1 MEAGVE
7 NLHKIS
13 LGVCFDIL
21 ILYSFS
27 LKVIYVYDLIW
38 YLCVFTEELLK
49 LINKLPNVTV
59 NGSSVKQ
66 DSATQ

>member
-1 MEAGVE
+1 ME

-66 DSATQ
+66 IEIL